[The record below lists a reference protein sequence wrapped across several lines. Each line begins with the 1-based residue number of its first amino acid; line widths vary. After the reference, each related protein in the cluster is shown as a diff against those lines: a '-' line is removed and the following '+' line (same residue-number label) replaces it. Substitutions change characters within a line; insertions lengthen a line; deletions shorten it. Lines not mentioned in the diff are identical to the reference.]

1 MKFLAKKFQIC
12 RLLCLKSADECIRWK
27 GRIISAQLRTIITMR
42 LGLKCVHR
50 ELRQLIMV
58 IFPQTFEMYA
68 NYAARPKVLL
78 QGFENEAKKIM
89 SVL

>member
-1 MKFLAKKFQIC
+1 
-12 RLLCLKSADECIRWK
+12 
-27 GRIISAQLRTIITMR
+27 MR
-42 LGLKCVHR
+42 LGLKCVDR